1 MMRNLM
7 AFTLLATCAAPAAA
21 NDLSTR
27 LMASTCYGCHGPNGR
42 SDAAIPSL
50 AGQDKAYL
58 AEAMLEQKSGARET
72 TVMGK
77 FMQGYTKDEIEKMAD
92 FFSKLP
98 R

>member
-7 AFTLLATCAAPAAA
+7 ATAVLATCAAPAAA

-42 SDAAIPSL
+42 SDAAIPGL
-50 AGQDKAYL
+50 AGQEKAYL
-58 AEAMLEQKSGARET
+58 LEAMLEQKSGARES

-77 FMQGYTKDEIEKMAD
+77 FMQGYTKDEIGKMAE

-98 R
+98 K